1 MGCKESMI
9 KSIQNEIVAYYDHLV
24 YLKDL
29 IAVCDDM
36 SGIKRDFG
44 EVQNNNFLKV
54 SYAAVIDSMMITISR
69 LVDTD
74 KNAMSIQSLIR
85 KVKNNAHIVNDKQAV
100 LNKIDE
106 FEKTLIDSEYI
117 STRIE
122 IIKHRRDTMF
132 AHNDKKY
139 FLNPDK
145 DDSYLPMY
153 KIWFV
158 RDFIEQVLLYFS
170 SVFDVTLE
178 KKMIYNGDI
187 RVLLNYGIDKG
198 ESLDE

>member
-29 IAVCDDM
+29 IAVYDDVSNVM
-36 SGIKRDFG
+36 RDFG
-44 EVQNNNFLKV
+44 EAQNNNFIKI

-74 KNAMSIQSLIR
+74 KNAMSIQNLIH
-85 KVKNNAHIVNDKQAV
+85 KVKINAHIVNDKQAV
-100 LNKIDE
+100 LNRIDE

-117 STRIE
+117 STGIE

-139 FLNPDK
+139 FLNPDN

-158 RDFIEQVLLYFS
+158 RDFMEQVLLYFA

-178 KKMIYNGDI
+178 KRTIYKGDI
-187 RVLLNYGIDKG
+187 RVLLNFEIDKG